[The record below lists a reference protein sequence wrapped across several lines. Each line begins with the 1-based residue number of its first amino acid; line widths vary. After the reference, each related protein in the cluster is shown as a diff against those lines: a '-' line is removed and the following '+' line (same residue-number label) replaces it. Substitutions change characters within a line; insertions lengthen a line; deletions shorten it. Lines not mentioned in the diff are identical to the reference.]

1 MLQKVFVAG
10 LHPVLQEQN
19 LFHQEQA
26 VSGHHEQAPAE
37 HCVQDFCM
45 GLAKAWSLYVWSL
58 GFN

>member
-26 VSGHHEQAPAE
+26 VSGHHEQAVSG
-37 HCVQDFCM
+37 HH
-45 GLAKAWSLYVWSL
+45 KSLKMYTGIAQVL
-58 GFN
+58 DP

>member
-45 GLAKAWSLYVWSL
+45 GLAKAWSLYV
-58 GFN
+58 